1 MATRGQQ
8 AGIAGAVVGAAAAAV
23 LGVAKAVAITDR
35 RRAGTTAQQARLAGG
50 LADPS
55 DARQSTLTLS
65 DGASIHVVERGLLP
79 SSSQPTSLPPIL
91 LLHGVTLSTRIWHH
105 VLDDLGDVTRVV
117 AVDWRGH
124 GKSVAGSDGFGLTI
138 LARDLAEIL
147 TQLDLHGAIVVG
159 HSMGGMALMRF
170 CADHPSVLSERVDGL
185 MFLSTAA
192 ANVGTALVP
201 AALKDS
207 VRKLLSRRS
216 VAERASWI
224 LPGDLGYSMVR
235 TTFGEHPPPA
245 AVELAR
251 DIVAGMDSDATAASF
266 VPLLA
271 HDATATLPRLRVP
284 VTVVV
289 GSHDRLTPPSQAH
302 RLASLIPKSVVVEL
316 DGPGHMIMLERPA
329 ELHRLIR
336 DLAERCAS
344 VSVHGRG

>member
-8 AGIAGAVVGAAAAAV
+8 AGIAGAVVGAAATAV
-23 LGVAKAVAITDR
+23 LGVAKAVAVNDR

-55 DARQSTLTLS
+55 DARQFTLTLS
-65 DGASIHVVERGLLP
+65 DGASIHVVERGATLSTP
-79 SSSQPTSLPPIL
+79 SLPPIV

-105 VLDDLGDVTRVV
+105 VLNDLGDVTRVV
-117 AVDWRGH
+117 AFDWRGH
-124 GKSVAGSDGFGLTI
+124 GRSTAGSDGFGLPI
-138 LARDLAEIL
+138 LARDLAEVL
-147 TQLDLHGAIVVG
+147 TQLDLHDAIIVG

-192 ANVGTALVP
+192 ANVGTAMVP
-201 AALKDS
+201 GAVRDS
-207 VRKLLSRRS
+207 VRKMLSLTP
-216 VAERASWI
+216 VAKRASWI

-235 TTFGEHPPPA
+235 MTFGEQPPPA

-251 DIVAGMDSDATAASF
+251 DIVAGMDSNATAASF

-271 HDATATLPRLRVP
+271 HDVTATLPRLRLP

-289 GSHDRLTPPSQAH
+289 GSQDRLTPPAQAH
-302 RLASLIPKSVVVEL
+302 RLASLIPQSVVVEL

-336 DLAERCAS
+336 DLAARCSSAS
-344 VSVHGRG
+344 VPGRG